1 MITRPFAFGNL
12 ALVLLAAASLASAQ
26 VTGAIQ
32 GTATDA
38 SGAAVPGAALVLT
51 NIATGQTRQAQSSG
65 EGYFLFPD
73 LGAAH
78 YRLRLTAAGFKE
90 LVFEDL
96 LVNVGQQLTVRPKL
110 EVGTISET
118 VEVSA
123 TPPPVTTTSSSV
135 AQTVDGQRIERLP
148 LNGRNALQL
157 VALVPGVVQT
167 GRAGQFGFTQLNFE
181 VSGGRGIDMN
191 YQLDGGFNMNT
202 FYNIAS
208 DYPNPDA
215 LQEFTV
221 STRTVSAVFGRGT
234 ASISA
239 TTKSGTN
246 QFHGTVFEFLRNT
259 KLDARSFFAI
269 ARPVFKRNQYGG
281 TFGGPIA
288 KNKLFFFFSYQG
300 TSERGS
306 PGERRYRSLNSAERL
321 GDFTGFAR
329 DIADPDA
336 PGQFFPAKRIPA
348 SRIRPF
354 SNKFISQ
361 FLPATN
367 QGDFFSFTTAQR
379 LDQKQVITKVDY
391 GLSDKD
397 KLSFRYL
404 YNDFPQRGVSNG
416 PLDASWVQDLPTRTQ
431 SWNLG
436 YTRIWAPSLV
446 SDTRFTHVRNVFGVR
461 TTNSPNFSLRN
472 IGLGVNDG
480 NAIKEFGL
488 SPDSQMTVSGFFGAY
503 PGVPTRDIVPTSH
516 ISNINTWI
524 RGKHKVEFGVEIY
537 KNRVNEL
544 QNFFT
549 GGNMTFNGVFT
560 GNAAADFLLGRFND
574 YRQISP
580 VVQRIRQTLPSF
592 FVQED
597 LRVSRN
603 LTLNLGVRYDPFR
616 PWISEDDQFSVFAPG
631 KKSTVYPNAPA
642 GLIYPGDFGLTRG
655 VVGSRYNNIAP
666 RVGFAWDV
674 FGNGKTSIR
683 SGFGLYYVPITQGI
697 SFNRFTL
704 ILPFTLDLILS
715 GGDADNIFGRAPF
728 NGVNP
733 FPIPDRTDKQGLQ
746 RLVFTPTAGH
756 NSFSLPFKTQ
766 TDRQWSFSIQQAVGR
781 SAVLEVN
788 YIGSSAA
795 HLFTS
800 DEANPAIYVPGNDGQ
815 GRPLSSVANTQQR
828 RLYPQFGQIN
838 DTKQALSSNYNGLQA
853 SFNRRFTGGFSV
865 LASYTWSKGLGVLGS
880 SGAGSNGQR
889 DPFNRRLDYG
899 PLGTDVR
906 HNWVSSFVWD
916 LPLAGKAPAAF
927 LRYIAA
933 GWQLNGIHTLRTGL
947 PFTLRAGRDNS
958 LSGIGGDTP
967 DQVGDWRLPG
977 GRSRGEKL
985 LAWFNPAAFVQN
997 RIGTVGQVGV
1007 NNMRGP
1013 KLWNFDLGVSR
1024 NFAIAEKKRIEFRS
1038 SFFNLFNNANLGLPN
1053 ASQLSPLFGRI
1064 TGVSTDPRVIE
1075 LGLKFA
1081 F

>member
-1 MITRPFAFGNL
+1 M
-12 ALVLLAAASLASAQ
+12 AQ
-26 VTGAIQ
+26 VTGSVQ
-32 GTATDA
+32 GTVTDA
-38 SGAAVPGAALVLT
+38 SSAAVPGATLILT
-51 NIATGQTRQAQSSG
+51 NIATGQSRQAQASN

-73 LGAAH
+73 LGATH
-78 YRLRLTAAGFKE
+78 YRLKITATGFKE
-90 LVFEDL
+90 LLFDDL
-96 LVNVGQQLTVRPKL
+96 LLNVGQQLTVRPKL
-110 EVGTISET
+110 DVGAVSET

-123 TPPPVTTTSSSV
+123 TPPPVTTTSSAV
-135 AQTVDGQRIERLP
+135 AQTVDSQRIERLP

-191 YQLDGGFNMNT
+191 YTLDGGFNMNT
-202 FYNIAS
+202 FYNIAA

-221 STRTVSAVFGRGT
+221 TTRPISAVFGRGT
-234 ASISA
+234 AAISA
-239 TTKSGTN
+239 STRSGTN
-246 QFHGTVFEFLRNT
+246 EFHGTVFEFLRNT

-269 ARPVFKRNQYGG
+269 ARPTFKRNQYGG
-281 TFGGPIA
+281 TFGGPI
-288 KNKLFFFFSYQG
+288 KRNKLFFFFSYQG
-300 TSERGS
+300 TKERGS
-306 PGERRYRSLNSAERL
+306 PGERRYRSLNAAERT

-329 DIADPDA
+329 EINDPDA
-336 PGQFFPAKRIPA
+336 PGQVFPGKRLPA
-348 SRIRPF
+348 SLIRPF
-354 SNKFISQ
+354 SGRFIQ
-361 FLPATN
+361 NFLPATN

-379 LDQKQVITKVDY
+379 LDQQQVIGKGDY
-391 GLSDKD
+391 SLTDKD
-397 KLSFRYL
+397 KFSVRYMF
-404 YNDFPQRGVSNG
+404 NDFPQRGVSNG

-431 SWNLG
+431 SGNIG
-436 YTRIWAPSLV
+436 YTRIWSPSLV

-480 NAIKEFGL
+480 NAIKDFGL

-503 PGVPTRDIVPTSH
+503 PGVPTRDIVPTTH
-516 ISNINTWI
+516 FSNINTWI
-524 RGKHKVEFGVEIY
+524 SGKHKVEFGVEIY

-549 GGNMTFNGVFT
+549 GGNITFNGVFT

-603 LTLNLGVRYDPFR
+603 LTVNMGVRYDPFR
-616 PWISEDDQFSVFAPG
+616 PWFSEDDQFSAFMPG

-642 GLIYPGDFGLTRG
+642 GLLYPGDNGLPRG
-655 VVGSRYNNIAP
+655 IVSPRYNNIAP
-666 RVGFAWDV
+666 RAGFAWDV

-683 SGFGLYYVPITQGI
+683 SGFGLYFIPITQGI

-715 GGDADNIFGRAPF
+715 GGDAGNIFGRAPF

-733 FPIPDRTDKQGLQ
+733 FPIPDRTDKEGLQ

-781 SAVLEVN
+781 TSVLEVN

-800 DEANPAIYVPGNDGQ
+800 DEANPAIYLPGNDAA

-838 DTKQALSSNYNGLQA
+838 DTKQSLSSNYNSLQT

-865 LASYTWSKGLGVLGS
+865 LASYTWAKGLGVVGS

-889 DPFNRRLDYG
+889 DPFRRNLDYG
-899 PLGTDVR
+899 PLNTDVR
-906 HNWVSSFVWD
+906 HNSVTSFVWE
-916 LPLAGKAPAAF
+916 LPFAAKSSSQL
-927 LRYIAA
+927 LRYIAG
-933 GWQLNGIHTLRTGL
+933 GWQLNGINTLRSGL

-958 LSGIGGDTP
+958 LNGVGGDTP
-967 DQVGDWRLPG
+967 DQAGDWRLPT

-985 LAWFNPAAFVQN
+985 AAWFNPTAFVQN
-997 RIGTVGQVGV
+997 RVGTVGQVGI
-1007 NNMRGP
+1007 NNMRAP
-1013 KLWNFDLGVSR
+1013 KLWNFDLGISR
-1024 NFAIAEKKRIEFRS
+1024 NFPIAEKKRVEFRG
-1038 SFFNLFNNANLGLPN
+1038 SFFNMFNNANLAAPN
-1053 ASQLSPLFGRI
+1053 SSQLSPLFGRI
-1064 TGVSTDPRVIE
+1064 TGVATDPRVIE